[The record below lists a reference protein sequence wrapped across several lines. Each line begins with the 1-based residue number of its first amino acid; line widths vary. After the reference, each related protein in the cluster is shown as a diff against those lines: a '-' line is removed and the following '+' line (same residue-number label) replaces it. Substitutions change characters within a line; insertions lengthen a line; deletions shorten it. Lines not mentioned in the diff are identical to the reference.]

1 MKQAPCL
8 TQQVRGSI
16 RLLPCLILLVVCA
29 GCGGQPELSPVPA
42 DGIILAFGDSLTY
55 GTGVPAHE
63 SYPAVLQSLTGRAVF
78 RSGIPGEVSSAA
90 LKRLESVLQETHPDL
105 VILCHGGNDT
115 LRRMDRATT
124 ESNLRQMVD
133 LVRSKGAQVVLIA
146 VPKPGLFPVAQDYYE
161 TLHEELQ
168 VPVEFDIISDLERD
182 RSMKSDRI
190 HFNRQGY
197 RRMAQAV
204 HELLKQ
210 TGAL

>member
-1 MKQAPCL
+1 M
-8 TQQVRGSI
+8 QQVRGGVY
-16 RLLPCLILLVVCA
+16 LLPYLILLVVCA
-29 GCGGQPELSPVPA
+29 GCGGQPKLSPIPT

-63 SYPAVLQSLTGRAVF
+63 SYPAVLQTLTGREVL

-105 VILCHGGNDT
+105 VILCHGGNDI
-115 LRRMDRATT
+115 LRRMARATT
-124 ESNLRQMVD
+124 ESNLRQMVN
-133 LVRSKGAQVVLIA
+133 LVRSKGAQAVLIA
-146 VPKPGLFPVAQDYYE
+146 VPKLGLFPEAQDYYE
-161 TLHEELQ
+161 TLREELQ
-168 VPVEFDIISDLERD
+168 VPVEFDILSDLVRD

-190 HFNRQGY
+190 HFNQQGY
-197 RRMAQAV
+197 RRLAQAV